1 MVEVSKSLPL
11 DHAICMVRSFLA
23 RIARRTHCEGQQPCS
38 LMSSRRPD
46 GALEDA
52 LMRVLWSA
60 EGPLLPATI
69 RGLLSMDLAYTSVTT
84 VLVRLLEK
92 GLVQRQAVGNAYRY
106 SAKVDEA
113 TLIAHRMSAVLD
125 QSSNHRNALAGFV
138 SQLGQRDALMLKA
151 LLDEQGA

>member
-1 MVEVSKSLPL
+1 
-11 DHAICMVRSFLA
+11 
-23 RIARRTHCEGQQPCS
+23 
-38 LMSSRRPD
+38 MSSRRPD